1 MYYLD
6 LVVSILKNRILLI
19 IRDIPIYVLFID
31 SVFTNV

>member
-19 IRDIPIYVLFID
+19 IRDILIYVLFID
-31 SVFTNV
+31 SVFSNV